1 MIYRLGV
8 DGGGT
13 KTEAIL
19 VDPAGQIVAR
29 ATGPG
34 CNPSL
39 AGPAGAKA
47 VLAELIKGLL
57 APFPSADADFA
68 IESTL
73 LCMAG
78 NPGFWAEFAA
88 SLTTFGRV
96 TTQND
101 SVPVLQLA
109 TGGKPGLV
117 IHAGTGSFVAAHS
130 AASPEVHYAGG
141 LGWKFGDP
149 GSGYD
154 IGRRVVVRALLELQG
169 WSPPSGLAK
178 YLQDQTGIQ
187 EGQAISRFYY
197 NDSASNPKIAQLAA
211 GALELAEQGNA
222 AARELVLTSVTELL
236 GLAHAVAAKLF
247 PDQPVRTIP
256 AGLSGPILT
265 HPLVAEH
272 LKAMSS
278 LPLQVIAARPIEG
291 VRQLLMRVGPQAA
304 EGA

>member
-19 VDPAGQIVAR
+19 VDGSGTIVAR
-29 ATGPG
+29 RLGPG

-39 AGPAGAKA
+39 AGPEGAKA
-47 VLAELIKGLL
+47 IFAELIKELL
-57 APFPSADADFA
+57 APFPAANPDFK
-68 IESTL
+68 IEATL

-78 NPGFWAEFAA
+78 NSAFWAEFAA
-88 SLTTFGRV
+88 SLTAFGRV
-96 TTQND
+96 STATD
-101 SVPVLQLA
+101 AAPVLQLA

-117 IHAGTGSFVAAHS
+117 IHAGTGSFVAAFT
-130 AASPEVHYAGG
+130 ADSPEVHYAGG

-154 IGRRVVVRALLELQG
+154 IGRRVVARALLELQG
-169 WSPPSGLAK
+169 WSPPSGLSQ

-197 NDSASNPKIAQLAA
+197 NDSASSPKIAQLAA
-211 GALELAEQGNA
+211 GALELADKGNA
-222 AARELVLTSVTELL
+222 VAHDLVLASVSELL
-236 GLAHAVAAKLF
+236 DLAHAVVAKLF
-247 PDQPVRTIP
+247 PHQAARTIP

-265 HPLVAEH
+265 HRFVAER
-272 LKAMSS
+272 LMAMSS
-278 LPLQVIAARPIEG
+278 LPLKVVTDAPIEG
-291 VRQLLMRVGPQAA
+291 VRQLLSSSAA
-304 EGA
+304 SGR